1 MTDRRTGTLE
11 IILRRSPIGHPKK
24 HRLILKALGLRRLRQ
39 KVVRVDHPSIRG
51 MTEKISH
58 LLEVRFHAAS

>member
-24 HRLILKALGLRRLRQ
+24 HRRILKALGLRRIRQ
-39 KVVRVDHPSIRG
+39 RVVRADHPAVRG
-51 MTEKISH
+51 MAEKISH
-58 LLEVRFHAAS
+58 LLEVRAHAAA